1 MARIFIV
8 GNVGTDAGGWFIDEN
23 GVIHRVPGW
32 DPEAALEIQHAVNI
46 IREAA
51 QLKTPGLA
59 EAATKAAGSFVHQE
73 VTGLLGEDGVAVFG

>member
-1 MARIFIV
+1 MANVFFV
-8 GNVGTDAGGWFIDEN
+8 GLGTDAGGWYIDED

-32 DPEAALEIQHAVNI
+32 DPEAALEVQHAVNI

-59 EAATKAAGSFVHQE
+59 DATIKAAGSFVHRE
-73 VTGLLGEDGVAVFG
+73 ITSLLGEDGVAVFG